1 MARVLR
7 RRPTS
12 ATDGEIYMGEGPRS
26 CISTG
31 IELVELEDPR
41 RIEGLQSDMSIGV
54 IPSMLE
60 DTYLIKVIGVNPST
74 VKSGQMSSWFGEE
87 RRKLY
92 ELCDLKDGWDSYS
105 APSPDAPALQM
116 AEDFLD
122 HLAECNIR
130 PIHMGPC
137 VAGGVGFTFIGAEQ
151 EYVVEFENDGRI
163 VTSIIESDTE
173 PISVVTNE
181 RSTEVEALDVIIEEL
196 RRVDGV

>member
-1 MARVLR
+1 MATVLH

-12 ATDGEIYMGEGPRS
+12 ATDGEIYIGENLQTDMSRGIFPVMLEGP
-26 CISTG
+26 
-31 IELVELEDPR
+31 D
-41 RIEGLQSDMSIGV
+41 RIGGLQSDMSRGV
-54 IPSMLE
+54 LPVMFQIL
-60 DTYLIKVIGVNPST
+60 DRITIVDINPSF
-74 VKSGQMSSWFGEE
+74 VESGQIDNWFGES
-87 RRKLY
+87 RKKLNELY
-92 ELCDLKDGWDSYS
+92 GLKDGWDSYS
-105 APSPDAPALQM
+105 APSPNAVALEL
-116 AEDFLD
+116 AENFLD
-122 HLAECNIR
+122 DLGEFNIR
-130 PIHMGPC
+130 PVHMGPC